1 MRAWVKNMKLAIAT
15 NNQHKLQE
23 IKAILGD
30 SFDQLLS
37 LKDLGIDVDVE
48 ETGSTLEENA
58 LIKARAILALA
69 NIPTL
74 ADDTGLM
81 VDALDGAPGVYS
93 ARYAGPEH
101 DDAKNRALLLKNL
114 DGAKDRSAH
123 FAAVIALCYPNGKT
137 LTATGRVDGTILFEE
152 HGSEGFGYDSLFYST
167 ELGKTFAQASQQEKN
182 SVSHRGRALRAMLDL
197 VNSRQ

>member
-93 ARYAGPEH
+93 ARYAGQEH

-123 FAAVIALCYPNGKT
+123 FATVIALCYPDGKT

-152 HGSEGFGYDSLFYST
+152 RGSEGFGYDSLFYSS